1 MSHALSLRRVT
12 AHVYRY
18 PLSVPVR
25 TSFGTMRDRPM
36 VVIEVED
43 KDGATGYGEVWCNFP
58 AVGAEHRARLVSSV
72 MEPLLMGRAFAS
84 PVEAYT
90 FLTQAT
96 AVLALQSA
104 EPGPFAQAI
113 AGIDTALWDLAARK
127 AGAPLWRFLN
137 RAAQPQ
143 IQVYA
148 SGLNPDAPE
157 LLAARRKE
165 EGYRAFK
172 LKIGFGRERDLRN
185 LAALRE
191 TLGPECQLMVDA
203 NQAWDLEAALAYAAD
218 LEAHRLAWLEE
229 PLRCDRPWS
238 EWQTLAARTRMPLA
252 AGENIMGQANFEAAL
267 AAKCLSVVQP
277 DMAKWGGFSG
287 TLPVAQAIRA
297 AGARFCPHYLGGG
310 LGLLASAHLLAAVG
324 GDGLLEIDANDN
336 PLRTDLCGPLRRIA
350 AGRATLPDTPG
361 LGPMPELSAI
371 EQYRVAVR
379 G

>member
-1 MSHALSLRRVT
+1 MSQALSLVRVT

-18 PLSVPVR
+18 PLTTPVR

-36 VVIEVED
+36 VVIEAED
-43 KDGATGYGEVWCNFP
+43 KDGARGYGEVWCNFP
-58 AVGAEHRARLVSSV
+58 AVGAEHRARLVASV
-72 MEPLLMGRAFAS
+72 MEPLLMARSFAG
-84 PVEAYT
+84 PEEAYA
-90 FLTQAT
+90 LLSNAT

-127 AGAPLWRFLN
+127 AGAPLWRFIN
-137 RAAQPQ
+137 AQASPRVR
-143 IQVYA
+143 VYA

-157 LLAARRKE
+157 VLVARRRD

-191 TLGPECQLMVDA
+191 ALGPECQLMVDA
-203 NQAWDLEAALAYAAD
+203 NQAWDLDTALAYARD
-218 LEAHRLAWLEE
+218 LEPLGLSWLEE

-238 EWQTLAARTRMPLA
+238 DWQALAAATRTPLA
-252 AGENIMGQANFEAAL
+252 AGENIMGFENFRAAL
-267 AAKCLSVVQP
+267 SAGAVRVVQP

-287 TLPVAQAIRA
+287 TLPVAQAILA
-297 AGARFCPHYLGGG
+297 AGVRYCPHYLGGG
-310 LGLLASAHLLAAVG
+310 IGLLASAHLLAAVG

-336 PLRTDLCGPLRRIA
+336 PLRTDLCGALARVTD
-350 AGRATLPDTPG
+350 GHATLTDTPG
-361 LGPMPELSAI
+361 LGPVPDLAAI
-371 EQYRVAVR
+371 ARFRVDVT